1 MPIRVYHAC
10 EHIKKT
16 MKVHSGLVG
25 ISNNPN
31 ARQSL
36 FLVTPELAR
45 IAKEYKSQYVMETS
59 RKVGT
64 FTKGGEE
71 RT

>member
-1 MPIRVYHAC
+1 
-10 EHIKKT
+10 

-45 IAKEYKSQYVMETS
+45 ITKEYKSQYVMETS
-59 RKVGT
+59 
-64 FTKGGEE
+64 
-71 RT
+71 